1 MSKTTVD
8 LDERLL
14 ERARKAIGARTM
26 RETLD
31 AALRSLI
38 GHAETEQLRRELG
51 TFDLDLS
58 HDALMRSRRG
68 R

>member
-1 MSKTTVD
+1 MGKTTVE
-8 LDERLL
+8 LDDRLL

-31 AALRSLI
+31 AALHSLI
-38 GHAETEQLRRELG
+38 GRAETERLRRELG
-51 TFDLDLS
+51 TFDLDVTY
-58 HDALMRSRRG
+58 DALLRSRRG